1 MDHRGLLLSL
11 LVWFVSMA
19 STIAAATV
27 TAETFN
33 CTEGRHRSLRR
44 WFIWSARLWWFVW
57 SSKLCYEQTLLEEAD
72 QFTSSMD
79 AGSVVKAQTWRLFVL
94 QKGHQI
100 RSNCISVQLGR
111 RELREHMLVEWYLVV
126 KTHYNTGCHKC
137 VPIIRVGGTL

>member
-1 MDHRGLLLSL
+1 
-11 LVWFVSMA
+11 
-19 STIAAATV
+19 
-27 TAETFN
+27 
-33 CTEGRHRSLRR
+33 
-44 WFIWSARLWWFVW
+44 
-57 SSKLCYEQTLLEEAD
+57 
-72 QFTSSMD
+72 MD

-137 VPIIRVGGTL
+137 VPIIRVGGTLSPSPGNLSLLQTLNLSYNLFYIERIPSGLKHWELLTSALISYTVLFQKHCLIAQTFSGSKFHISILLVD